1 MISPV
6 FTFANGDRMP
16 ALGLGTWKSAPGEV
30 AAAVTEA
37 LKIGYRHIDCAP
49 LYGNEAEIGEAIA
62 AAIQGGVVRRE
73 ELWITSKLWNNK
85 HLPQDVR
92 PALEKT
98 LTDLRLDYLDLY
110 LIHWPVALKPEIE
123 FPTSGA
129 DFLRPEEAPFENTW
143 TAMEEMLDA
152 GLCRHIGVS
161 NFSVA
166 RLKRILAGSRVRP
179 EANQVESHPRL
190 AQKPLL
196 ELCQQENIVL
206 TAYAPLGSP
215 DRPARLQRGDDP
227 SLRDAP
233 EVLDVA
239 AKHGVSP
246 AQILLAWA
254 VCRGS
259 SAIPKSVNP
268 ERLKQNLE
276 AASIRLDA
284 ADMVKIAGMD
294 QGYRFIDGALWAMD
308 GSPYTLDWLWN
319 GA

>member
-1 MISPV
+1 MATPT

-62 AAIQGGVVRRE
+62 EAIKSGLVKRE

-85 HLPQDVR
+85 HLPRDVR
-92 PALEKT
+92 PALERT
-98 LTDLRLDYLDLY
+98 LADLRLDYLDLY

-129 DFLRPEEAPFENTW
+129 DFLGPEEAPIENTW
-143 TAMEEMLDA
+143 AAMEETADA

-161 NFSVA
+161 NFNVHRFKQLLFA
-166 RLKRILAGSRVRP
+166 SRVRP
-179 EANQVESHPRL
+179 EVNQVESHP
-190 AQKPLL
+190 LL
-196 ELCQQENIVL
+196 PQAMLLDFCRAAGIAL
-206 TAYAPLGSP
+206 TAYSPLGSP

-227 SLRDAP
+227 PLRDAP
-233 EVLDVA
+233 EVLEVA
-239 AKHGVSP
+239 GKHGISP
-246 AQILLAWA
+246 AQVLLAWA
-254 VCRGS
+254 VTRRTA
-259 SAIPKSVNP
+259 AIPKSVNP

-276 AASIRLDA
+276 AASIRLDQE
-284 ADMVKIAGMD
+284 DMDKIGGMD
-294 QGYRFIDGALWAMD
+294 QGYRFINGALWAME
-308 GSPYTLDWLWN
+308 GSPYTLDWLWK
-319 GA
+319 GQ